1 MNLDIGSPAFKVNL
15 DIGSPALRGNLDIDS
30 PAQGKHDLGKS

>member
-1 MNLDIGSPAFKVNL
+1 VNLDIGSPAFKVNL